1 MLKVFSYLGN
11 ANQNNSEMISYTN
24 QNDYDKKQVIAY
36 AGEDVGQGNIP
47 PFLMGEKNCT
57 NSLEVHL
64 LVSDKTSKT
73 STQDPVYPGHIPKL
87 NRKCQNLRNFVF
99 F

>member
-1 MLKVFSYLGN
+1 ML
-11 ANQNNSEMISYTN
+11 SYTN
-24 QNDYDKKQVIAY
+24 QNDYDQKQVIVY
-36 AGEDVGQGNIP
+36 AGKDVGQGNIP

-73 STQDPVYPGHIPKL
+73 STQVPVYPGHIPKL
-87 NRKCQNLRNFVF
+87 TENVSILETLFSFKLSFLVMAILFYRT
-99 F
+99 